1 MRNFFLLSICIL
13 FISNTLSSQANYAS
27 LQNALKSYS
36 YKDLVYTTYDT
47 KGNIIKTVEISDD
60 LIQVKDMSTTPTDLF
75 FYDKNTFFR
84 YNNTSN
90 RWEKKDING
99 DQYYL
104 YKIQIMKEL
113 SLPNASKDKF
123 FGKQSDTLENGILYN
138 IYLLA
143 EADKSSCILWINPIN
158 NSLHKQ
164 FISEGECRN
173 SFIRHYSYNTGLV
186 LQKPI
191 TKYRYNPKNKG
202 EIIRW
207 SDEIYS
213 EDEET
218 TDPPAPPSKPVFLG
232 GDINKY
238 FNAQPNTQS
247 PYLPL
252 DANKGTKVTFTV
264 GVDGK
269 LSNISAEGECFCAES
284 EAIRLIQSTSGQW
297 KPAQNNDIAVASVV
311 KLDVFFTPSATE
323 RIMVKGITPQGKI
336 GGVDPDKVYE
346 TFDIEKMP
354 QFPGGEIPMHA
365 YFKDNIQYPE
375 EAKKAGI
382 QGTVALSFV
391 VEKNGSISTIRVLKD
406 PGGGIGMEGV
416 RLLKAMP
423 PWQPGEIEGVPVK
436 VKYTIPIRFRL

>member
-36 YKDLVYTTYDT
+36 YKDLVYTTYDA
-47 KGNIIKTVEISDD
+47 KGNIANTVEVRGD
-60 LIQVKDMSTTPTDLF
+60 LVQVKDFSTSTTPTDWC

-218 TDPPAPPSKPVFLG
+218 TDQARIPRWGYQQIFQRT
-232 GDINKY
+232 
-238 FNAQPNTQS
+238 AQ
-247 PYLPL
+247 Y
-252 DANKGTKVTFTV
+252 TKS
-264 GVDGK
+264 
-269 LSNISAEGECFCAES
+269 LSS
-284 EAIRLIQSTSGQW
+284 
-297 KPAQNNDIAVASVV
+297 
-311 KLDVFFTPSATE
+311 
-323 RIMVKGITPQGKI
+323 I
-336 GGVDPDKVYE
+336 GCQQRHKSDFYG
-346 TFDIEKMP
+346 
-354 QFPGGEIPMHA
+354 
-365 YFKDNIQYPE
+365 
-375 EAKKAGI
+375 
-382 QGTVALSFV
+382 
-391 VEKNGSISTIRVLKD
+391 
-406 PGGGIGMEGV
+406 
-416 RLLKAMP
+416 
-423 PWQPGEIEGVPVK
+423 WC
-436 VKYTIPIRFRL
+436 

>member
-1 MRNFFLLSICIL
+1 
-13 FISNTLSSQANYAS
+13 
-27 LQNALKSYS
+27 
-36 YKDLVYTTYDT
+36 
-47 KGNIIKTVEISDD
+47 
-60 LIQVKDMSTTPTDLF
+60 
-75 FYDKNTFFR
+75 
-84 YNNTSN
+84 
-90 RWEKKDING
+90 
-99 DQYYL
+99 
-104 YKIQIMKEL
+104 MKEL
-113 SLPNASKDKF
+113 SLPYVSKDKF
-123 FGKQSDTLENGILYN
+123 FGKQSDTLENEILYN
-138 IYLLA
+138 IYLLV

-164 FISEGECRN
+164 FISNGECRT
-173 SFIRHYSYNTGLV
+173 SFIKHYSYNTGLV

-218 TDPPAPPSKPVFLG
+218 TNPPTPTSKPVFLG

-238 FNAQPNTQS
+238 LNSQPNALS
-247 PYLPL
+247 LYLPL
-252 DANKGTKVTFTV
+252 DANKATKVTFTV
-264 GVDGK
+264 RVDGK

-284 EAIRLIQSTSGQW
+284 EAIRLIQLTSGQW
-297 KPAQNNDIAVASVV
+297 KPAQNNDIAVAAVV

-323 RIMVKGITPQGKI
+323 KIMIKGITPQGKI

-354 QFPGGEIPMHA
+354 QFPGGEIPMQA

-375 EAKKAGI
+375 EAKKSGI